1 MKTITFLLTIISI
14 LHFGNQ
20 LVGQTIEDKLKEIK
34 DLKFEKVTTPEG
46 FVAAYKVFVKQPI
59 DHKDPS
65 KGYFNQKIWLTHS
78 DFEKPIVIATE
89 GYESDR
95 NYMYEPT
102 LIIKANQL
110 DVEHRFFGESI
121 PEGMDY
127 KYLTIEQATA
137 DLHHIREVFK
147 AVYKKDWIST
157 GISKGGETTVYY
169 RYFFPKDVTVSIPY
183 VAPLALELDDK
194 RIYHF
199 FDTVNTAECRQAVN
213 DLQMRVLKNR
223 KKSMRLLKKEIK
235 DDQLEF
241 NYLTF
246 EQAFEY
252 AVLEYSFSFWQ
263 WNGRCDKI
271 PGKEASLKEVIDHLN
286 LVSSTEFF
294 SDSKM
299 KELGSHYYQSGT
311 QLGYYSYETEDFEGL
326 LPALTVLYGKNSTP
340 TAIFMPQKNMIKSF
354 DPTLPKK
361 VFEWATTQGNQI
373 IYINGAGDPWA
384 STAIP
389 ISSKPDA
396 VWFFMKDKH
405 HGQARYANMTVAE
418 KELFISSLEKWLKM
432 EIN

>member
-1 MKTITFLLTIISI
+1 MKNSSLIFVFTFFL
-14 LHFGNQ
+14 FFVNQ
-20 LVGQTIEDKLKEIK
+20 LFAYNVEDKLKEIK
-34 DLKFEKVTTPEG
+34 DLKFEKVTTPDG
-46 FVAAYKVFVKQPI
+46 FVSAYKVFIKQPI
-59 DHKDPS
+59 DHNDFS

-78 DFEKPIVIATE
+78 DIEKPTVIATE
-89 GYESDR
+89 GYESDY
-95 NYMYEPT
+95 NYLYEPT

-137 DLHHIREVFK
+137 DLHRIREIFTSIYQK
-147 AVYKKDWIST
+147 NWIST

-199 FDTVNTAECRQAVN
+199 FDTVNTPDCRQQVY
-213 DLQMRVLKNR
+213 DLQMRVLENR

-235 DDQLEF
+235 NDHLDF

-252 AVLEYSFSFWQ
+252 TVLEYSFSFWQ
-263 WNGRCDKI
+263 WNGKCDKI
-271 PGKEASLKEVIDHLN
+271 PGKEASLKETIEYFN
-286 LVSSTEFF
+286 TVSGIEFF

-311 QLGYYSYETEDFEGL
+311 QLGYYSYETKDFEGL
-326 LPALTVLYGKNSTP
+326 LPALTALYGKNITP
-340 TAIFMPQKNMIKSF
+340 TAIFMPQKNMVKTF
-354 DPTLPKK
+354 DPILPQK

-389 ISSKPDA
+389 KSSKPDA
-396 VWFFMKDKH
+396 IWFFLKDKH
-405 HGQARYANMTVAE
+405 HGQARYVNMTLAE
-418 KELFISSLEKWLKM
+418 KELFISSLERWLKM
-432 EIN
+432 EI

>member
-1 MKTITFLLTIISI
+1 MKTTTFLLTIISI
-14 LHFGNQ
+14 LN
-20 LVGQTIEDKLKEIK
+20 LVNHSFSQTIEEKLKEMK
-34 DLKFEKVTTPEG
+34 DVRYEKVTTPEG
-46 FVAAYKVFVKQPI
+46 FVSAYKVFVKQPI

-65 KGYFNQKIWLTHS
+65 KGFFNQKIWLTHS
-78 DFEKPIVIATE
+78 DFEKPTVIATE

-95 NYMYEPT
+95 NYLYEPT
-102 LIIKANQL
+102 VIIKANQL

-121 PEGMDY
+121 PDGMDY

-137 DLHHIREVFK
+137 DLHHIREVFTT
-147 AVYKKDWIST
+147 VYKKDWIST

-169 RYFFPKDVTVSIPY
+169 RYFFPEDVTVSIPY

-199 FDTVNTAECRQAVN
+199 FDTVNTAECRKAVN
-213 DLQMRVLKNR
+213 DLQMRVLNNR

-235 DDQLEF
+235 DDHLKF

-263 WNGRCDKI
+263 WNGKCDKI
-271 PGKEASLKEVIDHLN
+271 PGKDASLKETIQHFN
-286 LVSSTEFF
+286 AVSGIEFF

-311 QLGYYSYETEDFEGL
+311 QLGYYSYETKDFEGL
-326 LPALTVLYGKNSTP
+326 LPALTALYGKNSTP
-340 TAIFMPQKNMIKSF
+340 TAIFMPQKSMTKSF

-389 ISSKPDA
+389 KSSKPDA
-396 VWFFMKDKH
+396 VWFFLKDKH
-405 HGQARYANMTVAE
+405 HGQARYANMTSAE

-432 EIN
+432 EL